1 MNGAML
7 GHPAGRHGKYQG
19 HGWIVSALV
28 HVCGVGAAFSWMT
41 DLPVAPQPEPFRWEV
56 SLQEPAVPIAREQP
70 EPTPAPPVPK
80 KVEPRRVERT
90 PVAQRPTESVEQ
102 VVREPDLLDRQAQV
116 QTRTAEQAR
125 ESLHETGDPIIRRAQ
140 ASPMA
145 ESRTVPSPMATP
157 TVMASSENP
166 VTQHVQAVATPQA
179 PLVRAADDVH
189 DVVPTP
195 HAASLVQQVQ
205 TVAKPQPHIE
215 QATESHREVVPTHR
229 AAALV
234 QHVPIRERVL
244 RALPRTQADYG
255 WLRESILARIQ
266 QLKRYPSRAKMNDW
280 EGKVIVQAV
289 IREDGSIV
297 DLMVAESSGHEVLD
311 QDALLVVK
319 TASPL
324 TLKHPL
330 GKAQVPILVPISYR
344 LDG

>member
-1 MNGAML
+1 MNGVML
-7 GHPAGRHGKYQG
+7 GHLAGRHGKHRV
-19 HGWIVSALV
+19 HGWIVSVVV
-28 HVCGVGAAFSWMT
+28 HMWGVGAAFSLMT

-56 SLQEPAVPIAREQP
+56 ALQKPVPPVPEEQP

-90 PVAQRPTESVEQ
+90 PGAPRPTESVEQ
-102 VVREPDLLDRQAQV
+102 VMHEPELLDRQAQV
-116 QTRTAEQAR
+116 QTRVAEQAR
-125 ESLHETGDPIIRRAQ
+125 ESLHETGDPIVRQVQ
-140 ASPMA
+140 ASPIA
-145 ESRTVPSPMATP
+145 ESHTVPSPMTTP
-157 TVMASSENP
+157 TVMASSE
-166 VTQHVQAVATPQA
+166 
-179 PLVRAADDVH
+179 
-189 DVVPTP
+189 DVVTP
-195 HAASLVQQVQ
+195 HAQA
-205 TVAKPQPHIE
+205 VAKPQAPIVQDADNVH
-215 QATESHREVVPTHR
+215 EVVPTAH
-229 AAALV
+229 AAPLV

-244 RALPRTQADYG
+244 RALPQTQADYG
-255 WLRESILARIQ
+255 WLRDSVLARIQ

-297 DLMVAESSGHEVLD
+297 DLLVAESSGHEALD

>member
-1 MNGAML
+1 MNGVML

-28 HVCGVGAAFSWMT
+28 HLCGVGAALSLMT
-41 DLPVAPQPEPFRWEV
+41 DITLSLQPEPFRWEV
-56 SLQEPAVPIAREQP
+56 ALQEPAVPIAREQP
-70 EPTPAPPVPK
+70 EPTPAPPMPK
-80 KVEPRRVERT
+80 TVEPKRVEKT
-90 PVAQRPTESVEQ
+90 PVAQRPAASVEQ
-102 VVREPDLLDRQAQV
+102 VAREAEPLIRQAQV
-116 QTRTAEQAR
+116 QARTAEQAR
-125 ESLHETGDPIIRRAQ
+125 ESLHETGDPIIRQVQ

-157 TVMASSENP
+157 TVMASSEDVVAQP
-166 VTQHVQAVATPQA
+166 IQAVATPQA
-179 PLVRAADDVH
+179 PLVRAADTVH

-195 HAASLVQQVQ
+195 HAAPLIQQVQ
-205 TVAKPQPHIE
+205 AVAKPQPPIE
-215 QATESHREVVPTHR
+215 QATESHREVVPTVP
-229 AAALV
+229 AAPLV

-297 DLMVAESSGHEVLD
+297 DLMVVESSGHEALD
-311 QDALLVVK
+311 QEALLVVK

>member
-1 MNGAML
+1 MNGAIL
-7 GHPAGRHGKYQG
+7 GHPAGRHWKYRG

-28 HVCGVGAAFSWMT
+28 HLCGVGAALSLMT
-41 DLPVAPQPEPFRWEV
+41 DLQLTPQPEPFRWEV
-56 SLQEPAVPIAREQP
+56 SLQEPGVPIAQEQP

-80 KVEPRRVERT
+80 TVEPRRVERT
-90 PVAQRPTESVEQ
+90 PVAQRLTESVEQ
-102 VVREPDLLDRQAQV
+102 VVREAEPVARQAQV
-116 QTRTAEQAR
+116 QTRVAEQAR
-125 ESLHETGDPIIRRAQ
+125 KSLHETRGPIVRQVQ

-145 ESRTVPSPMATP
+145 ESRTAPSPMATP
-157 TVMASSENP
+157 MVMASS
-166 VTQHVQAVATPQA
+166 PQA
-179 PLVRAADDVH
+179 PIVQDADTMH
-189 DVVPTP
+189 EVVPTP

-205 TVAKPQPHIE
+205 AVAKPQPHIE
-215 QATESHREVVPTHR
+215 QTAESHREVVPTHH
-229 AAALV
+229 AAPLV
-234 QHVPIRERVL
+234 QHVPLRERVL
-244 RALPRTQADYG
+244 RALPHTQADYG

-297 DLMVAESSGHEVLD
+297 DLMVSESSGHEVLD

>member
-1 MNGAML
+1 MNGVML
-7 GHPAGRHGKYQG
+7 GHPAGRRWTYRG

-28 HVCGVGAAFSWMT
+28 HLCGVGAAFSWMT

-56 SLQEPAVPIAREQP
+56 ALQKPAPPMPEQQP

-80 KVEPRRVERT
+80 KVEPRQVERT

-102 VVREPDLLDRQAQV
+102 VARETEPLERQTQV
-116 QTRTAEQAR
+116 QTRTAELKR
-125 ESLHETGDPIIRRAQ
+125 ESLHETGDPIIRQTQ

-157 TVMASSENP
+157 TVMASSEDV
-166 VTQHVQAVATPQA
+166 VTQPVQAVAKPQA
-179 PLVRAADDVH
+179 PIV
-189 DVVPTP
+189 
-195 HAASLVQQVQ
+195 
-205 TVAKPQPHIE
+205 
-215 QATESHREVVPTHR
+215 QATESHREVVPTVPAAPLVQQVQAVAKPQPHIDQSAESHR
-229 AAALV
+229 EVMPAPHAAPLV

-244 RALPRTQADYG
+244 RSLPQTQADYG
-255 WLRESILARIQ
+255 WLRDSILARIQ
-266 QLKRYPSRAKMNDW
+266 QLKRYPSRAKMHDW